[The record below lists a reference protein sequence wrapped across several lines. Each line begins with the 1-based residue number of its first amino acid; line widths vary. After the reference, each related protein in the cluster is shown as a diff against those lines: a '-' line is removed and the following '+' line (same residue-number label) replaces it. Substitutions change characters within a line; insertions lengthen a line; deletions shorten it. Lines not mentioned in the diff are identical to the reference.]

1 MLALSSKIVRG
12 WLEIAQHVGA
22 VCGQRARASSV
33 LLVGACVLMYSVSS
47 HSQTYRVPP
56 AGESEFDNKSD
67 AYVKDWRTSVP
78 KEDYEDTEFGEL
90 MYNEA
95 STPTRLEVL
104 RLLSKDTPSVLVFLT
119 AVSMG
124 LDIESV
130 LQASVRYQPEKSRDM
145 TASAI
150 DILPLLPDSPD
161 YVYSSYDLEDLDR
174 AGPSDPYSAKEV
186 AKRFFDGRDVLMP
199 APDWVDGQ
207 YHFLASAAELN
218 ELVDDSEG
226 VRWYHS
232 KSSIDVA
239 KRPIFVSL
247 YEGTQSILIDDE
259 ARVKSALR
267 ADPDA
272 LLPVVF
278 VFNRVR
284 EFPADKLPDYPK
296 TIKGIQ
302 RAYTER
308 GLMLTPTPEWEKGE
322 YHLYAKIDEFVEVFD
337 IPEEEDFEPEA
348 WQRLLTEAKE
358 YSVPDTSFLAVIIGG
373 DTGDDNENSALTY
386 SEYHQYAQ
394 WDDPRTEADY
404 PYVSAGSGDDDDERD
419 QSDSGGISV
428 KAIVGKGI
436 ILNRPDLIAALKALG
451 VEEVPL
457 AFYYVDNARVKPYV
471 KRPQALVES
480 VLGIRQPTG
489 GSYGGGGGVS
499 PPCASPPC
507 TE

>member
-1 MLALSSKIVRG
+1 MLAFSSKIVRG
-12 WLEIAQHVGA
+12 WLDRSQRGNSGRQLRVG
-22 VCGQRARASSV
+22 V
-33 LLVGACVLMYSVSS
+33 LLTILSAFMFSVSATYA
-47 HSQTYRVPP
+47 QTYRVPP
-56 AGESEFDNKSD
+56 AGESEFDNKSE
-67 AYVKDWRTSVP
+67 AYVKDWRTSAP
-78 KEDYEDTEFGEL
+78 KEDYYDTEFGEL

-150 DILPLLPDSPD
+150 DILPLLPDSPG
-161 YVYSSYDLEDLDR
+161 YIYSHYDLEDLDR
-174 AGPSDPYSAKEV
+174 AGPGDPYSANEV
-186 AKRFFDGRDVLMP
+186 AKRFFEDRETLVP
-199 APDWVDGQ
+199 APDWIDGQ

-218 ELVDDSEG
+218 ELVEAGEG
-226 VRWYHS
+226 ARWYHS
-232 KSSIDVA
+232 KSSIEVS

-247 YEGTQSILIDDE
+247 YEGTQSVLVDGE
-259 ARVKSALR
+259 ARVKSVLQK
-267 ADPDA
+267 DPDA

-308 GLMLTPTPEWEKGE
+308 GIMLTPTPEWEKGE
-322 YHLYAKIDEFVEVFD
+322 HHIYAKIDEFVEVFD
-337 IPEEEDFEPEA
+337 IPEEDDFEPEA
-348 WQRLLTEAKE
+348 WQRLIAEAKE
-358 YSVPDTSFLAVIIGG
+358 YSVPDTAFLAVIIGG
-373 DTGDDNENSALTY
+373 ASGDNNENSRADH
-386 SEYHQYAQ
+386 SEFHQYAQ
-394 WDDPRTEADY
+394 WDDPRTEATY
-404 PYVSAGSGDDDDERD
+404 PYVAPGSDDDGDERGEG
-419 QSDSGGISV
+419 SEGVTV
-428 KAIVGKGI
+428 KAIVGRGI

-457 AFYYVDNARVKPYV
+457 AFYYVDSSRVKPYT

-480 VLGIRQPTG
+480 IFGIRQPSG
-489 GSYGGGGGVS
+489 GSYGGGGGMS
-499 PPCASPPC
+499 PLCASPPC

>member
-1 MLALSSKIVRG
+1 MLTLSSKMVRG
-12 WLEIAQHVGA
+12 LSVIAQHLGIGCSRGV
-22 VCGQRARASSV
+22 RAYS
-33 LLVGACVLMYSVSS
+33 LLLMTACVCVFSIPS

-56 AGESEFDNKSD
+56 SGESEFDNKSD

-78 KEDYEDTEFGEL
+78 REDYEDTEFGEL

-124 LDIESV
+124 LDVESV

-150 DILPLLPDSPD
+150 EILPLLPDSPD
-161 YVYSSYDLEDLDR
+161 YIYSSYDLEDLDR
-174 AGPSDPYSAKEV
+174 AGPGDPYSAKEV
-186 AKRFFDGRDVLMP
+186 AKRFFEDREVLMP
-199 APDWVDGQ
+199 APDWIDGQ
-207 YHFLASAAELN
+207 YHFLASGAELN
-218 ELVDDSEG
+218 ELVEASEG
-226 VRWYHS
+226 ARWYHN
-232 KSSIDVA
+232 KSTNDVT

-247 YEGTQSILIDDE
+247 YEGTQSILVDGE
-259 ARVKSALR
+259 ARVKSALQ

-322 YHLYAKIDEFVEVFD
+322 HHIYAKIDEFEDVFD
-337 IPEEEDFEPEA
+337 IPEEDDFEPEA
-348 WQRLLTEAKE
+348 WRRLIAEAKQ
-358 YSVPDTSFLAVIIGG
+358 YSVPNTSFLAVIIGG
-373 DTGDDNENSALTY
+373 DTGGKNENSKLAP
-386 SEYHQYAQ
+386 SSYHQYAQ

-404 PYVSAGSGDDDDERD
+404 PYVAPGSDDGGDERGE
-419 QSDSGGISV
+419 DSGGITV
-428 KAIVGKGI
+428 KAIVSQGI

-451 VEEVPL
+451 VEAVPL
-457 AFYYVDNARVKPYV
+457 AFYYVDSSRVKPYN
-471 KRPQALVES
+471 KGPQALVES
-480 VLGIRQPTG
+480 VLGIQQPAG
-489 GSYGGGGGVS
+489 GSYSGGGGVS
-499 PPCASPPC
+499 PLCASPPC